1 MDQLILDFEAG
12 RYTEVITAFNGSDDQ
27 QAARSTAILGISLLR
42 VGRFVDAELPLTKA
56 AMLGD
61 QEAQVELGNVL
72 RLLGRFDEAT
82 AHLQNVTDT
91 LSGELQ
97 LRALRWWGVAEFQSG
112 KAEEGLR
119 RCERAWHGY
128 LALGDDEITARVTQ
142 SLAWMHAKSGNYK
155 RAQQLYTEAIRALP
169 EQPVPYP
176 RLTALTNLLDLLI
189 ETGDFSAA
197 KDILTEAH
205 RVLKFTQEAR
215 PRAVLMTSEAE
226 LYRLTGSY
234 AQYVEVL
241 ERLRPLSEDLQDYL
255 LLTWVTSR
263 LAEHYSTVGLHGKAI
278 EVLHAYG
285 KRPSDWPPELVATSG
300 VIARRRGQYA
310 EAEADLDR
318 AVRIFR
324 ERGRTPELIRCLL
337 HLADA
342 ALHTGHES
350 TAASALRE
358 ALMEMLRLR
367 YLVAFRP
374 DLEELSELLH
384 FAVLEPDLAPYME
397 PVLDNLANLAGA
409 PRLPEDGLMRLQVT
423 TLGRVVVF
431 KDNAPVEFTLKGSPL
446 LLAYLALHPG
456 RTRAEIQLD
465 LYPDKDSVTGANY
478 IRAAIKELRDKLGQ
492 EVVSFEGPHNAP
504 WYRLGRLVHVDL
516 DLLHFHEALSKGEVA
531 RALALYRGDFM
542 PDIEDSEWAEQKRD
556 EALLALTFEL
566 RTQMARYQADGDYRR
581 YILLANQYLR
591 ADPFDREVLEG
602 RVEAAK
608 VVAPSQELA
617 KYVAELNRLHN

>member
-1 MDQLILDFEAG
+1 MREVQQLFEAG
-12 RYTEVITAFNGSDDQ
+12 QYGEVIMRLNDAPGITAHES
-27 QAARSTAILGISLLR
+27 ALLGLSLMR
-42 VGRFVDAELPLTKA
+42 VGRLLEAETPLTKA
-56 AMLGD
+56 AVLGEP
-61 QEAQVELGNVL
+61 EAQVELGNLL
-72 RLLGRFDEAT
+72 RVLGRLDDAVEHFKSLADNLT
-82 AHLQNVTDT
+82 
-91 LSGELQ
+91 GELQ
-97 LRALRWWGVAEFQSG
+97 LRAFRWWGVTEFQAG
-112 KAEEGLR
+112 HVDQGLR
-119 RCERAWHGY
+119 LCERAWYGY
-128 LALGDDEITARVTQ
+128 LALGDNELTARVTQ
-142 SLAWMHAKSGNYK
+142 TLALMHAKIGDHA
-155 RAQQLYTEAIRALP
+155 RAKQMYVEAIRALP
-169 EQPVPYP
+169 EKPVPYP
-176 RLTALTNLLDLLI
+176 RLTALTNLLDLQI
-189 ETGDFSAA
+189 ETGEFDRARA
-197 KDILTEAH
+197 TLKEA
-205 RVLKFTQEAR
+205 RITLQNTDSLR
-215 PRAVLMTSEAE
+215 PRALLLGSEAE
-226 LYRLTGSY
+226 LLRITGDY
-234 AQYVEVL
+234 AGYANA
-241 ERLRPLSEDLQDYL
+241 LQEL
-255 LLTWVTSR
+255 QP
-263 LAEHYSTVGLHGKAI
+263 LAEAVQDHQLLVWTISRSAEHFSAMGLHGKALEI
-278 EVLHAYG
+278 LHAYG
-285 KRPSDWPPELVATSG
+285 KRSSDWPPELVATGG

-318 AVRIFR
+318 AARVFR

-342 ALHTGHES
+342 ALHTGHEVS
-350 TAASALRE
+350 AASALRE

-367 YLVAFRP
+367 YLVSFRP

-431 KDNAPVEFTLKGSPL
+431 KDNVPVEFTLKGSPL

-516 DLLHFHEALSKGEVA
+516 DLVHFHEALAKGEVA
-531 RALALYRGDFM
+531 RALALYRGEFM
-542 PDIEDSEWAEQKRD
+542 PDIEDSEWAAQKRD

-566 RTQMARYQADGDYRR
+566 RTQMARFQADGDYRR

-591 ADPFDREVLEG
+591 ADPFDREVLES

-608 VVAPSQELA
+608 IVSPNQELA